1 MFSNVTRFD
10 FLSAA
15 NNVSRTHAVDPP
27 SGGFVEGLSG
37 GVVAI
42 AVLIG
47 IMIAVRKRLEFVQGV
62 LERILVSL
70 TLIVNAM
77 RKWLPNTP
85 PPPPPNASTPRNMTD
100 DEIIEMREMR
110 ERMDD
115 HIDRQTDRDASVSVW
130 I

>member
-1 MFSNVTRFD
+1 MFANATFWD
-10 FLSAA
+10 IFTAA
-15 NNVSRTHAVDPP
+15 KNVSESHAIDSP
-27 SGGFVEGLSG
+27 GGLVEGLSG

-47 IMIAVRKRLEFVQGV
+47 IIIAVRKKLEFVQGV
-62 LERILVSL
+62 LGQIQLSL
-70 TLIVNAM
+70 TLILNAM
-77 RKWLPNTP
+77 RKWLPSTP

-115 HIDRQTDRDASVSVW
+115 HIDRQTDRDASRSVW

>member
-1 MFSNVTRFD
+1 MFTNVTRFD
-10 FLSAA
+10 ILSAA
-15 NNVSRTHAVDPP
+15 KKVNQTHALDSPA
-27 SGGFVEGLSG
+27 GGLVEGLSG

-47 IMIAVRKRLEFVQGV
+47 IAIAVRKNLELLQGV
-62 LERILVSL
+62 LERFQILL
-70 TLIVNAM
+70 TVIANAV
-77 RKWLPNTP
+77 RKWLPTTP
-85 PPPPPNASTPRNMTD
+85 PPPPPNVTTPRNMTD

-115 HIDRQTDRDASVSVW
+115 HIDRQTDRDASISVW